1 MLFVLEKLN
10 CKDVYFMSQMNV
22 TSPPILINPLKDSG
36 YKASA
41 IAMVYI
47 SGTRDL

>member
-22 TSPPILINPLKDSG
+22 TSPPIPINPLKTP
-36 YKASA
+36 A
-41 IAMVYI
+41 IRPAPIVPVYI